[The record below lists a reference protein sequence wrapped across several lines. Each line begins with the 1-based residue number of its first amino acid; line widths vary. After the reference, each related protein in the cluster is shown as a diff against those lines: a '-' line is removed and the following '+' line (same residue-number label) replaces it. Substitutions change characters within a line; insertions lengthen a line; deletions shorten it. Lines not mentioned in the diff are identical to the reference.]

1 MSRSDRALRLCGLA
15 PALAFAAL
23 LGGCADIY
31 YDRRESIT
39 FHAGDAAATNKV
51 THMIDPWPRAAA
63 NRNIEANGER
73 VQRAVERYR
82 TNKTTPLAGTATSS
96 AGYGAAPAGAAGQP

>member
-1 MSRSDRALRLCGLA
+1 MWRSDRALRLPGLV
-15 PALAFAAL
+15 PALALAAL

-31 YDRRESIT
+31 YDRRETVT
-39 FHAGDAAATNKV
+39 FHAGDAVATNKV

-73 VQRAVERYR
+73 MQGAVERYR
-82 TNKTTPLAGTATSS
+82 TNKTTPLATTATSS
-96 AGYGAAPAGAAGQP
+96 AGFQAAKPEGQ